1 MPGRAERAERTM
13 NADSLTI
20 SVDSL
25 VDLARML
32 HAHHASAAGLVAV
45 IGVFL
50 IPIVAIV
57 FAMLVGLNASN
68 HRHIERMKMI
78 EAGMMPPQPKRKT
91 GYALLVWGAILF
103 AFGLA
108 LLISEVVQGGKDI
121 QGGLIFGLIG
131 LAMLG
136 IFAYRHHLSAKDA
149 TEPGSQP
156 VATYRPN
163 PPERSDTSRNEPP
176 VS

>member
-1 MPGRAERAERTM
+1 M
-13 NADSLTI
+13 NADSLMT

-25 VDLARML
+25 VDLARVL
-32 HAHHASAAGLVAV
+32 HAYHTSGAGMVAV

-78 EAGMMPPQPKRKT
+78 EAGMMPPQPKPKA
-91 GYALLVWGAILF
+91 GYGLLVWGAILF

-108 LLISEVVQGGKDI
+108 LLIAELAKGGGDLE
-121 QGGLIFGLIG
+121 GGLIFGLIG

-136 IFAYRHHLSAKDA
+136 IFAYRRHLSAKEA
-149 TEPGSQP
+149 TEAGSQP
-156 VATYRPN
+156 VAPYRSN
-163 PPERSDTSRNEPP
+163 PPERSDTHRNEPP